1 MNRKPQISSRAIR
14 RIVSTVLPL
23 FLLTAA
29 GWQPADA
36 QEVELSSRKVG
47 FMIKNTGDTAHT
59 DEPADHEPPTLR
71 LITPA
76 IGGEAYH
83 KTDKKDFDLIGE
95 VKDVSGIK
103 FVSVN
108 SEMREINEYG
118 LFSYR
123 LSLEPGKNRIDFTVM
138 DMNDNVREHS
148 VTFEYIPPVVT
159 LADKISKNSRYFA
172 LLIGINEYQD
182 EGIPDL
188 ANPIRDAQAFYDAL
202 VNHYTF
208 SPNQITFLK
217 NPTRSEIIDEL
228 DLLRNRVTSD
238 DNLLIFYAGHGYW
251 DEKGR
256 IGYWLPSDARRVS
269 TVDWFR
275 NSTLV
280 DYLQVIDSKHTL
292 LITDACFAGS
302 IFKARAVKME
312 LDVAYEK
319 IYEMRSRKAMT
330 SGTLTEVPDESAF
343 IKYLIQR
350 LNENEERYL
359 SSEELFS
366 RIRMAVIS
374 NSNVVPQ
381 YGEIQNVGN
390 EGGDFVFL
398 KKQ

>member
-1 MNRKPQISSRAIR
+1 MITAIL
-14 RIVSTVLPL
+14 TVIIL
-23 FLLTAA
+23 AIA
-29 GWQPADA
+29 GVNPVCS
-36 QEVELSSRKVG
+36 QEVKVKSNKVG
-47 FMIKNTGDTAHT
+47 FVINNVDQPGVDRSV
-59 DEPADHEPPTLR
+59 DVEPPSIK

-76 IGGEAYH
+76 IGTADFHRTG
-83 KTDKKDFDLIGE
+83 KKEFDLIGE
-95 VKDVSGIK
+95 VKDQSDIK

-123 LSLEPGKNRIDFTVM
+123 LSLEAGRNQVNFTVM
-138 DMNDNVREHS
+138 DMHDNVREHS
-148 VTFEYIPPVVT
+148 VTIEFIPPVVT
-159 LADKISKNSRYFA
+159 LADKITRDSRYFA
-172 LLIGINEYQD
+172 LLIGINEYRD
-182 EGIPDL
+182 DGIPDL
-188 ANPIRDAQAFYDAL
+188 DNPIRDAEAFHDAL
-202 VNHYTF
+202 VNNYTF
-208 SPNQITFLK
+208 SPNHITFLK
-217 NPTRSEIIDEL
+217 NPTRSDIINEL
-228 DLLRNRVTSD
+228 DLLRNRVTEN

-251 DEKGR
+251 DEEGK
-256 IGYWLPSDARRVS
+256 IGYWLPSDARRIS

-280 DYLQVIDSKHTL
+280 DYLQVINTKHTL
-292 LITDACFAGS
+292 LVTDACFAGS
-302 IFKARAVKME
+302 IFKARAVKM
-312 LDVAYEK
+312 DIDIAYEK

-330 SGTLTEVPDESAF
+330 SGTLSEVPDESAF

-350 LNENEERYL
+350 LNENQEQYL

-398 KKQ
+398 KKTKSSL